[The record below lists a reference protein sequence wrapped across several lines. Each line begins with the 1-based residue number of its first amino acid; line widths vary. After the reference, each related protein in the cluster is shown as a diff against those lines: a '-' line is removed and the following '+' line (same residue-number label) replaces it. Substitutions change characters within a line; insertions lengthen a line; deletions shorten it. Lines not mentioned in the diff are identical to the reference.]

1 MIELLLPACIQHGPF
16 IWASD
21 EPVGFLKQGT
31 EWSFPCVSPKIPAAI
46 TANPEFIWDKL
57 QSSTFFFQNVLT
69 FMCIYFLSTAS
80 SRLVK
85 NKSNCFLIWI
95 YGALP
100 PLSFTGWA
108 QQNKF
113 WFNSLERHKTHLP
126 QATGILSLTRHLQQR
141 RTLESKYDVQIWCI
155 WVNPRVA
162 A

>member
-1 MIELLLPACIQHGPF
+1 MYTAWTIHLGIRWTSRVPKTKYRMLFPLFPLKFQQLLQQILNLSEINCRA
-16 IWASD
+16 
-21 EPVGFLKQGT
+21 L
-31 EWSFPCVSPKIPAAI
+31 
-46 TANPEFIWDKL
+46 L
-57 QSSTFFFQNVLT
+57 FFFQNVLT

-95 YGALP
+95 YGAFP